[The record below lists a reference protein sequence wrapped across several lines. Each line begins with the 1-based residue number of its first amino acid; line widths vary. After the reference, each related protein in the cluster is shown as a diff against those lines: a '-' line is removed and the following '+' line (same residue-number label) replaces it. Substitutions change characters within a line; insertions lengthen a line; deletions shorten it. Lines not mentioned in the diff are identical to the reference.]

1 MTATVTI
8 TRDHPLADLVD
19 EIFEIPASNS
29 NFGLVFSDLHDWA
42 QMDSPEAGEDGDTWV
57 SSFVLHATT
66 ATPEQIDALTRVAA
80 SMGVRVTVVVG

>member
-1 MTATVTI
+1 M
-8 TRDHPLADLVD
+8 D

-57 SSFVLHATT
+57 SSLVLHATT
-66 ATPEQIDALTRVAA
+66 ATPEQIDPLTRVAA
-80 SMGVRVTVVVG
+80 GMGVRVTVVVG